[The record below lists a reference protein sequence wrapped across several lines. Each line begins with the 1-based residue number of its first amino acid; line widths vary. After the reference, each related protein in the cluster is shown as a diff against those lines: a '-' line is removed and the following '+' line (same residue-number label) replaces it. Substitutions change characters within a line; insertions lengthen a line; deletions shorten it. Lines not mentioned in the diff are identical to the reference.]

1 MNNYQS
7 YSHMLSLKQD
17 FGTLSE
23 REKKLFQAGIDLAV
37 GVTDNW
43 LAVGEDKDEGLDH
56 VYRHSFDEFEEGVNG
71 GGIMEQ
77 IPKMV
82 KVLFGEE
89 DEKIEDVVSET
100 KEIME
105 KLGWI
110 LKPSTA
116 KDKDGGTYENAYFR
130 IYKMIN
136 GRKRLIPFILEN
148 HHITDRSKEGYLST
162 LKKTD
167 MEIIYSHQKKDEFY
181 AILNDFEFKPFGR
194 TTERKY
200 IDLNTMNKKELTDF
214 LTTMDQMDVIKEY
227 IGV

>member
-1 MNNYQS
+1 MNNCQS
-7 YSHMLSLKQD
+7 YSHMLSLKQE

-43 LAVGEDKDEGLDH
+43 LSVGEDKDAGLDH

-77 IPKMV
+77 IPKMI
-82 KVLFGEE
+82 KVLFEEE
-89 DEKIEDVVSET
+89 DEKNEDVVSET

-116 KDKDGGTYENAYFR
+116 KGRDGGTYENAYFR

-136 GRKRLIPFILEN
+136 GRERLIPFILEN
-148 HHITDRSKEGYLST
+148 HHITGRSKEGYLST
-162 LKKTD
+162 PKKTD
-167 MEIIYSHQKKDEFY
+167 MEIIYSHQKKEEFY
-181 AILNDFEFKPFGR
+181 AILNYYGFKPFGR
-194 TTERKY
+194 STERKY
-200 IDLNTMNKKELTDF
+200 IDLNVFNKKELTEF
-214 LTTMDQMDVIKEY
+214 LTIMDKMDVIKEY

>member
-7 YSHMLSLKQD
+7 YSHMLSLKQE

-82 KVLFGEE
+82 KVLFEEE

-100 KEIME
+100 KEIMG

-110 LKPSTA
+110 LKS
-116 KDKDGGTYENAYFR
+116 KKHKGDEEGYFK

-136 GRKRLIPFILEN
+136 GRERLIPFILEN
-148 HHITDRSKEGYLST
+148 HKNEKRVRPGYLST
-162 LKKTD
+162 VESDD
-167 MEIIYSHQKKDEFY
+167 MKIIFSHQKKDEFY
-181 AILNDFEFKPFGR
+181 ATLFSDFEFKPFGR
-194 TTERKY
+194 SIERKY